1 MSKRGFQ
8 PGHNPAVFLFW
19 PRALLCKCALL
30 WATLLL
36 WAGDQHIFSGGMK
49 RDISECTEEHR
60 AHLPLTHELNY
71 FSRQLYRA
79 PVPRQ
84 KEQGMEILSI

>member
-8 PGHNPAVFLFW
+8 PGHSPAVFLFW
-19 PRALLCKCALL
+19 PRALLCTCALL
-30 WATLLL
+30 WAMLLL

-60 AHLPLTHELNY
+60 AD
-71 FSRQLYRA
+71 
-79 PVPRQ
+79 
-84 KEQGMEILSI
+84 LSIMNSITFPDNFTELLL

>member
-1 MSKRGFQ
+1 MSRRGFQ
-8 PGHNPAVFLFW
+8 PGHNPAVFLFG

-49 RDISECTEEHR
+49 RDISECTQQHKDFFN
-60 AHLPLTHELNY
+60 HELNC
-71 FSRQLYRA
+71 FFPDSFIEL
-79 PVPRQ
+79 
-84 KEQGMEILSI
+84 LF